1 VPEGTL
7 HGAGELRRF
16 MLEEHPVRGHWVLLG
31 EAWREL
37 RSLQPYPPAVDE
49 LLGQTVTA
57 AVLLAATLKFEG
69 KLTLQLSGTGPVSL
83 LVAQCTHDFR
93 IRAVAQHAETL
104 DPDSA
109 FHTLVGSGRLVVT
122 IEATERGTRYQGI
135 VPLEGASMS
144 SCLETYFATSEQLPT
159 RLSLASD
166 AEHAGGLLIQKLPAA
181 GGEAAGAVTQ
191 EAWEQLSNGLN
202 ELAPAQLLATPIDAL
217 LPQLCGPFD
226 SRLFSASEVQFE
238 CGCSRERVAS
248 VLRSLGQAEV
258 DSVLAE
264 QGSVTVTCEFCRRP
278 YRFDAVDALSL
289 FADATLGNP
298 PASIN

>member
-1 VPEGTL
+1 MPEGTL
-7 HGAGELRRF
+7 HGPGELRRF

-37 RSLQPYPPAVDE
+37 RSLQPYPPVVDE
-49 LLGQTVTA
+49 LLGQAVTA

-159 RLSLASD
+159 RLCLASD

-191 EAWEQLSNGLN
+191 EAWEQLTHGLD
-202 ELAPAQLLATPIDAL
+202 ELAPAGLLETPIDTL

-226 SRLFSASEVQFE
+226 SRLFAASQVQFE
-238 CGCSRERVAS
+238 CGCSRERVAA
-248 VLRSLGQAEV
+248 VLRSLGKAEV

-278 YRFDAVDALSL
+278 YRFDAVDAVSL
-289 FADATLGNP
+289 FADASLAEP

>member
-1 VPEGTL
+1 MPEGAL

-16 MLEEHPVRGHWVLLG
+16 ILEEHPVRGQWVLLG

-49 LLGQTVTA
+49 LLGQAVTA

-69 KLTLQLSGTGPVSL
+69 KLTLQLSGTGPISL

-104 DPDSA
+104 EPNAA

-122 IEATERGTRYQGI
+122 IEASERGTRYQGI

-144 SCLETYFATSEQLPT
+144 SCLETYFASSEQLPT
-159 RLSLASD
+159 RLRLASD
-166 AEHAGGLLIQKLPAA
+166 AEHAAGLLIQKLPAA
-181 GGEAAGAVTQ
+181 SGEAAGAVIQ
-191 EAWEQLSNGLN
+191 EAWEQLSHGLD
-202 ELAPAQLLATPIDAL
+202 ELAPDGLLSTPIDVL

-226 SRLFSASEVQFE
+226 SRLFAPSEVRFE
-238 CGCSRERVAS
+238 CGCSRERVAA

-264 QGSVTVTCEFCRRP
+264 QGRVTVTCEFCRRP
-278 YRFDAVDALSL
+278 YRFDAVDTLSL
-289 FADATLGNP
+289 FAEAGVGEP